1 MEFLTIL
8 LTSLLVLVSPA
19 GLVIDRTVANAI
31 RSRFEKVEQLQ
42 VRVDNAPS
50 HQILQGKV
58 ERLRMASRGLWLTKD
73 IRIDTLDL
81 ESDRLDLDIQRLRQA
96 KQRLSMAS
104 LQKPVQAGAHLV
116 FTEVDT
122 NQALK
127 SPAVNARLQQ
137 VLNRLLS
144 SSDTQGAQGY
154 QLLNPRV
161 EFLGN
166 NRLRFQAQLKE
177 PAKTEP
183 LSIIGESGLGIIAGR
198 RLQLISP
205 TLSVNGK
212 PIPPQIVTA
221 LTARFSNRADLGRLE
236 DAGIIA
242 RLLQLKIDSDRLE
255 LAAFVRLDR
264 TKSASTPNPP

>member
-1 MEFLTIL
+1 MELITIL
-8 LTSLLVLVSPA
+8 LTSLLVLVSPT

-31 RSRFEKVEQLQ
+31 RSRFEKIEQLQ

-58 ERLRMASRGLWLTKD
+58 ERLRMAGRGLWLTKD
-73 IRIDTLDL
+73 IRIDALEL
-81 ESDRLDLDIQRLRQA
+81 ESDRLDLDLQRLRQA

-104 LQKPVQAGAHLV
+104 LQKPVQAAAHLV

-122 NQALK
+122 NQALQ

-144 SSDTQGAQGY
+144 SSNAQAAQGY

-177 PAKTEP
+177 PARTEP
-183 LSIIGESGLGIIAGR
+183 LNIIGESGLGIVAGR

-264 TKSASTPNPP
+264 SKRASIPNPP